1 MDIDKL
7 KHDIEIAESDIR
19 ISERFIYDT
28 KQSIAEYLCP
38 FKVGDKVISS
48 TGECEVVASI
58 KYKSWGKKGYRF
70 KVFRIKKD
78 GTPYKQSQHAY
89 YEEKYTKA

>member
-7 KHDIEIAESDIR
+7 KHDIEIAESDVR

-38 FKVGDKVISS
+38 FKVGDKVISG
-48 TGECEVVASI
+48 TGEREIVADIS
-58 KYKSWGKKGYRF
+58 YKKWGTGYSF
-70 KVFRIKKD
+70 NIFRVKKD
-78 GTPYKQSQHAY
+78 GAPYKQSQYAWN
-89 YEEKYTKA
+89 EEKYTKA

>member
-7 KHDIEIAESDIR
+7 KHDIEIAESDVR

-48 TGECEVVASI
+48 TGEREVVACI
-58 KYKSWGKKGYRF
+58 RYKPWGIGYSFNIFRVKKNGA
-70 KVFRIKKD
+70 
-78 GTPYKQSQHAY
+78 PYKQSQSAY
-89 YEEKYTKA
+89 YEEEYTKA